1 MNPLKNVQYYE
12 KRAPKLKK
20 KDMDILES
28 LLVETA
34 IQGLELTG
42 FEMAIQR
49 QETSQKKTPS
59 SPS

>member
-1 MNPLKNVQYYE
+1 
-12 KRAPKLKK
+12 
-20 KDMDILES
+20 MDILES

-49 QETSQKKTPS
+49 QETCGTKPLS
-59 SPS
+59 SLQTFLTL